1 MTNRLKL
8 RLNRIEHQI
17 CPPRVITYTVT
28 LGASKAERERRLL
41 EAAGEMGIGPNDT
54 VVQLFEL
61 ADRRNPDQN

>member
-1 MTNRLKL
+1 MSA
-8 RLNRIEHQI
+8 
-17 CPPRVITYTVT
+17 RVITYTVT

-61 ADRRNPDQN
+61 ADDENLEPKTEVRCLV